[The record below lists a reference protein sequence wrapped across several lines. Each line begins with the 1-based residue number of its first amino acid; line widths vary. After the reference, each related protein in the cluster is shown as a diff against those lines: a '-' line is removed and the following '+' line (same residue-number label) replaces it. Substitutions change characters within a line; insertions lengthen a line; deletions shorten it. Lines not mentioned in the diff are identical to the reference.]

1 DDVLPALVAQYTSEL
16 WVEFVEG
23 ERIRPG
29 EPGTAAA
36 VARAFAVLYR
46 ADARQVP
53 ETETGV
59 HAELCRDLEFLREA
73 GVLDRRLHHRVLAG
87 AERLRPEKIW
97 VGYDYMDAIVPNLL
111 RRPDGR
117 VCIIDFESVETDR
130 PLGSGVAKAF
140 IRWLEPEREPFLE
153 ALQREGV
160 PDFLPALPFAELA
173 FLASWMKRAV
183 IRRRWKHV
191 GPERFVRF
199 ADP

>member
-1 DDVLPALVAQYTSEL
+1 MAARIAYRQRSLETPKNRLRRLWRRVTAHPQAKVRHAYLVTVNGLELKRVVLPDSRITSQLAAVLERFREDDVLPALVAQYTSEL

-53 ETETGV
+53 EAETGV

-97 VGYDYMDAIVPNLL
+97 VGYDYMDAIVP
-111 RRPDGR
+111 
-117 VCIIDFESVETDR
+117 
-130 PLGSGVAKAF
+130 
-140 IRWLEPEREPFLE
+140 
-153 ALQREGV
+153 
-160 PDFLPALPFAELA
+160 
-173 FLASWMKRAV
+173 
-183 IRRRWKHV
+183 
-191 GPERFVRF
+191 
-199 ADP
+199 